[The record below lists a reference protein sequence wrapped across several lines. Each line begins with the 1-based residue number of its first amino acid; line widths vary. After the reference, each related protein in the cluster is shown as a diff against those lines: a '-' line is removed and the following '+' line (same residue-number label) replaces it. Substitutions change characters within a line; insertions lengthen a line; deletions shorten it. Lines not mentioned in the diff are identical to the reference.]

1 MDYDDHGDH
10 DHDNGDNGDD
20 SEYLVPRADTDRI
33 ISCPLATHRGKIR
46 RADKDLWNCMY
57 TVYMV
62 YVYRMQEF

>member
-10 DHDNGDNGDD
+10 DHDGDG

-33 ISCPLATHRGKIR
+33 ICPLATHRGKIR

-57 TVYMV
+57 TVYIWYMFTV
-62 YVYRMQEF
+62 CESQVAFL